1 MTVTEL
7 RKEMMITKK
16 TDKERS
22 KVLGF
27 LLDKSQKI
35 AKEDKNREPID
46 SDIETAAKALMKQ
59 AEQSKVLLMDV
70 DYEMEVLKE
79 FMPKQL
85 SYEDTEKI
93 IKDILTYTEKN
104 QGKIFGE
111 IKKKYSDL
119 KIDMKVASEIVKN
132 LISWIKKSGLI

>member
-132 LISWIKKSGLI
+132 LIS